1 MGRPKKKTEDELIG
15 EACRTLLK
23 RCVKGKTNNISVVVQ
38 VDDLFLECKF
48 GFKIDERTSPE
59 FFKKP
64 TITS

>member
-23 RCVKGKTNNISVVVQ
+23 RCVEGKTNNISVVVKM
-38 VDDLFLECKF
+38 DDLFLECMF
-48 GFKIDERTSPE
+48 AFKIDERTCKQ
-59 FFKKP
+59 FFEP